1 MRFMFNSTTSTK
13 SETSEEFEIFKKSVP
28 RLQHK
33 IHQVSRNLKA
43 LSHPDRLKIVSL
55 LINAE
60 YTVQSLSKKI
70 GLPQSTVSQHL
81 SILRGSGLVDY
92 RKDGPF
98 SHYSLS
104 NSYVSQLYLT
114 AMQL

>member
-1 MRFMFNSTTSTK
+1 MFSSTTSTE
-13 SETSEEFEIFKKSVP
+13 SETTKEFATYKKSVP
-28 RLQHK
+28 QLQHK
-33 IHQVSRNLKA
+33 INKVSRRLKA

-70 GLPQSTVSQHL
+70 GLPQSTLSQHL

>member
-1 MRFMFNSTTSTK
+1 MFTNTTSTE
-13 SETSEEFEIFKKSVP
+13 SETSKKVEPIKESVLQ
-28 RLQHK
+28 LQHK